1 MLKTLAL
8 TSTLIMAGI
17 GGAFAQ
23 TTFMA
28 WGHDFDLSPFRTTEM
43 QVATAT
49 HRGTGKSFNVL
60 KLKNGHMM
68 AVVAIDRMS
77 GAPAATADADMIN

>member
-8 TSTLIMAGI
+8 TSALITAGI
-17 GGAFAQ
+17 GGALAQ

-28 WGHDFDLSPFRTTEM
+28 WGHNFDLSPFRATEM

-49 HRGTGKSFNVL
+49 ERGTGKSFNVV

-68 AVVAIDRMS
+68 AVVGIDRMS